1 MPINFWSQTS
11 MPSIETSTSSTW
23 SMPFFAASPPGR
35 ILTTLIPDKQ
45 SDRRMPMP
53 DTDSLS
59 QNDLRSSTTCWL
71 LSLTLVAA
79 ATASSLQASPDLV
92 ADASTADIRLGP
104 PANKTRGILL
114 PVPVGD
120 LQGEEGAGAASR
132 GAGDEIS
139 IAGPAA

>member
-1 MPINFWSQTS
+1 
-11 MPSIETSTSSTW
+11 
-23 SMPFFAASPPGR
+23 
-35 ILTTLIPDKQ
+35 
-45 SDRRMPMP
+45 MP

-104 PANKTRGILL
+104 PANRTRGILL
-114 PVPVGD
+114 PVPDGD
-120 LQGEEGAGAASR
+120 LQGEEGA